1 MEIRPIDPAD
11 RSRIDE
17 FIISRWYTMKMVVR
31 GESVDLGS
39 ADGFYACDGDGITGL
54 ITFRISGDEMEIL
67 SLDSVRENRGTGTA
81 LLDAAIAKAKESG
94 AGKAV
99 LITTN
104 DNLAALRFYQK
115 RGFDMVRIYRNAVDR
130 ARRIKPEIPLTGM
143 DGIPLKHEIELEKT
157 L

>member
-17 FIISRWYTMKMVVR
+17 FIMSRWFTMKMVVR

-54 ITFRISGDEMEIL
+54 ITFRFSGNEMEIL
-67 SLDSVRENRGTGTA
+67 SLDSVPENRGTGTA
-81 LLDAAIAKAKESG
+81 LLDAAVMRAKESG
-94 AGKAV
+94 AGRVV

-104 DNLAALRFYQK
+104 DNLAALRVYQK
-115 RGFDMVRIYRNAVDR
+115 RGFDMAHLYRNAVDR
-130 ARRIKPEIPLTGM
+130 ARQIKPEIPLTGM
-143 DGIPLKHEIELEKT
+143 GGIPLKHEIELEMT